1 MAELGAYEVG
11 YDQHLGHTL
20 SIQCAFG
27 RIEASI
33 AGDAGIYDEIEIDL
47 VTKDGKRL
55 QLACV
60 GCTENDAGIEK
71 FGGEPEM
78 HAYVWDGL
86 HEDVAWSHVI
96 TVNDES
102 RWW

>member
-1 MAELGAYEVG
+1 MAELGEYRTYWGKFGPA
-11 YDQHLGHTL
+11 L
-20 SIQCAFG
+20 SIECAFG

-47 VTKDGKRL
+47 IAPDGHRL

-60 GCTENDAGIEK
+60 GVDENDAGDEES
-71 FGGEPEM
+71 GGDPVM
-78 HAYVWDGL
+78 KALVWDGM
-86 HEDVAWSHVI
+86 HEDVAWRHEI

-102 RWW
+102 YWY